1 MASTLDNNPQKAI
14 YKFYKE
20 YRRMGSLSGIFA
32 ADPQKVKQLIDNQK
46 EIYFGEVLGKH
57 SEIYGTMTE
66 NEITMVSDD
75 PEVVKLFEDHDLSSG
90 VCPFDYLEDDDYGDD
105 DYEGEDD

>member
-1 MASTLDNNPQKAI
+1 MKKAI

-20 YRRMGSLSGIFA
+20 YPRMGRLEGIFVA
-32 ADPQKVKQLIDNQK
+32 SQKEVKLLIDSQK
-46 EIYFGEVLGKH
+46 EVYFGEVLGKH
-57 SEIYGTMTE
+57 SEIYGAMTE

-75 PEVVKLFEDHDLSSG
+75 PKVVKLFEDHHLSSG
-90 VCPFDYLEDDDYGDD
+90 YCPIYYLGDDFYGDD